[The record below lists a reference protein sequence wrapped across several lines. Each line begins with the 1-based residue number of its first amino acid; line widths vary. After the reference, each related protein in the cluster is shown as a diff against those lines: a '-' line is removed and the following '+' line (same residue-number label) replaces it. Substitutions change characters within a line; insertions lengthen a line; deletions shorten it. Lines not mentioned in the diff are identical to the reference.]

1 MTPLSAL
8 WLPVL
13 ASAVIVFVVSSII
26 HMASPWH
33 KNDFPRMP
41 REDDVMDALRPLAI
55 PPDTYFIPRPSSREG
70 MRAPEFKEKVK
81 KGPVVAMTVFP
92 YPPMS
97 MATNLAL
104 WFLFIVAVSLCAAYA
119 ASNALDPGGE
129 AVRVFKF
136 VAFVA
141 FMGYSV
147 ALWPQSIW
155 YRWPWRLTIKA
166 TVDGL
171 VYALVT
177 GAVFGWLWPK

>member
-33 KNDFPRMP
+33 KNDFPKLP
-41 REDDVMDALRPLAI
+41 REEEVLNALRPLAI
-55 PPDTYFIPRPSSREG
+55 PPGTYFMPRPSSREE
-70 MRAPEFKEKVK
+70 MRSPEFQAKTK

-92 YPPMS
+92 DPPMS

-104 WFLFIVAVSLCAAYA
+104 WFLYILAVSLCAGYV
-119 ASNALDPGGE
+119 ASRARNPGLE
-129 AVRVFKF
+129 WFRYFKF
-136 VAFVA
+136 VGTVA
-141 FMGYSV
+141 FIGYSF

-166 TVDGL
+166 AVDGL
-171 VYALVT
+171 LYALVT
-177 GAVFGWLWPK
+177 AAVFTWLWPT